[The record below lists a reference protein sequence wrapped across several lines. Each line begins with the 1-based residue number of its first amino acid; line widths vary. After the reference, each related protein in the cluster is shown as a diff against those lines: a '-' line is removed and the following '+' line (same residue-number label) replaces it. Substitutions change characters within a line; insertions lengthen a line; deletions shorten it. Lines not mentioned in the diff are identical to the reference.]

1 MAFAVDEDPVRALGS
16 RSAYPALG
24 VTVRAARQS
33 LTILTP
39 LPSEDPV
46 ECAGELGIAIPDEE
60 TEGADPVCEVL
71 CRSKLVATSD
81 LWVRRAT
88 DAAL

>member
-24 VTVRAARQS
+24 VTARTAS
-33 LTILTP
+33 AEESYYSHA

-71 CRSKLVATSD
+71 CRSKT
-81 LWVRRAT
+81 RR
-88 DAAL
+88 DV